1 MARISRQCWNETTCL
16 WSCCVPVLDC
26 HECAPPRRLIARLRR
41 RAHQEPVQWLYYC
54 HQRLGTAHQAS
65 FIQRIKE
72 EWPCKAAA
80 GHCTRCHA
88 RMLLKKRNTR
98 IIIKTGTK
106 IQTHKERRRIKNQSG
121 GSGFGE
127 RARQPMC
134 TRRKCTERHGGCNER
149 T

>member
-1 MARISRQCWNETTCL
+1 MILLARIARQCWNEMTCL
-16 WSCCVPVLDC
+16 WSCCVLDC
-26 HECAPPRRLIARLRR
+26 HECAPPRRFIARLRR
-41 RAHQEPVQWLYYC
+41 RAHQVPVQWLYC
-54 HQRLGTAHQAS
+54 HQRLVTAHQAS

-72 EWPCKAAA
+72 GWPCKAAA
-80 GHCTRCHA
+80 GHCTHDAMRECC
-88 RMLLKKRNTR
+88 LKRNTR

-106 IQTHKERRRIKNQSG
+106 IQTHKERRRIKNQSE

-134 TRRKCTERHGGCNER
+134 TRRTCTDRHGGCNER